1 MRVVRT
7 KHSLTVQCIFGKE
20 RPPHP
25 ESLPQR
31 SPVQKYISV
40 MFYDNFFQNSV
51 AKYLEKKGESLEKL
65 NCNLVSETAR
75 TTVRIQVNSWKR
87 IVFIQVSNYPF
98 SDMQIRCTFS

>member
-1 MRVVRT
+1 
-7 KHSLTVQCIFGKE
+7 
-20 RPPHP
+20 
-25 ESLPQR
+25 
-31 SPVQKYISV
+31 

-87 IVFIQVSNYPF
+87 IVCIQVLNYPF
-98 SDMQIRCTFS
+98 DICKFGALFPD

>member
-1 MRVVRT
+1 MRT

-31 SPVQKYISV
+31 LPV

-87 IVFIQVSNYPF
+87 IVCIQVSNYPF
-98 SDMQIRCTFS
+98 DICKFGALFPD